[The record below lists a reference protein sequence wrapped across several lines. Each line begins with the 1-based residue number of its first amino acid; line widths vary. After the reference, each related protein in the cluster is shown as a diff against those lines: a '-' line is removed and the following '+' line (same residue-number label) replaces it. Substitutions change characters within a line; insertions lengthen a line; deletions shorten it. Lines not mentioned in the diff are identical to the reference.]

1 MTHEHHHHERTVT
14 SLNKAFILGIALNV
28 AFVVVEFAVGLC
40 YGSMGLLSDAGHN
53 LSDVASLLLA
63 MLAFRLAQA
72 QATPRYTYGYK
83 KSTVLISLLNS
94 VILLIAVGVIVAES
108 IGRMLHPEPVVG
120 GAIAWT
126 AGVGVAINGF
136 TAWLFMKD
144 KDRDLNVKGAYLHM
158 AADAL
163 VSVGVL
169 VSGLVI
175 SWTGWTIVDPVV
187 GLVVAAV
194 IVASVWSLTHDGVP
208 GEIDVAAI
216 GRKMTDVPG
225 VKAVHHIHVWAISTT
240 ENALTAHVV
249 LESLSCMEEVKHDLK
264 DLLNHA
270 GIPHAT
276 LEFES
281 VAERCDEFAPA
292 MAGKV
297 GDEFTACALAWVKQT
312 LRDHHRIIFEGN
324 GYSQE
329 WEQEAERRGLP
340 NLKTTPDALPT
351 MVKPENVAFFDKY
364 GVLNEAEVHA
374 RYVSKAEQYS
384 KLLNIEANTMV
395 YMARSL
401 YLPALFDYSGDIAT
415 SVATKAELGIEATAE
430 KELVKT
436 LTNGINAIYE
446 ATADL
451 ESNNADARAIEDP
464 QAQCDAYRDAVIPS
478 MEHLRASVDA
488 MEKICGADYW
498 PVPSY
503 NSLLF
508 WV

>member
-1 MTHEHHHHERTVT
+1 MTHEHHHYDHTVT
-14 SLNKAFILGIALNV
+14 SLNKAFIWGIALNV
-28 AFVVVEFAVGLC
+28 GFVVVEFAVGLC

-72 QATPRYTYGYK
+72 RATPKYTYGYK

-175 SWTGWTIVDPVV
+175 SWTGWTVVDPIV
-187 GLVVAAV
+187 GLAVAGV
-194 IVASVWSLTHDGVP
+194 IVASVWSLTRDSLRLSLDGVP
-208 GEIDVAAI
+208 GGIDIAEIE
-216 GRKMTDVPG
+216 RKMEAVPG
-225 VKAVHHIHVWAISTT
+225 VRAVHHIHVWAISTT

-249 LESLSCMEEVKHDLK
+249 LDSLSRMEEVKHALK
-264 DLLNHA
+264 ELLGRS

-281 VAERCDEFAPA
+281 VTERC
-292 MAGKV
+292 
-297 GDEFTACALAWVKQT
+297 C
-312 LRDHHRIIFEGN
+312 
-324 GYSQE
+324 
-329 WEQEAERRGLP
+329 
-340 NLKTTPDALPT
+340 
-351 MVKPENVAFFDKY
+351 
-364 GVLNEAEVHA
+364 
-374 RYVSKAEQYS
+374 
-384 KLLNIEANTMV
+384 
-395 YMARSL
+395 
-401 YLPALFDYSGDIAT
+401 
-415 SVATKAELGIEATAE
+415 
-430 KELVKT
+430 
-436 LTNGINAIYE
+436 
-446 ATADL
+446 DL
-451 ESNNADARAIEDP
+451 HD
-464 QAQCDAYRDAVIPS
+464 
-478 MEHLRASVDA
+478 
-488 MEKICGADYW
+488 
-498 PVPSY
+498 
-503 NSLLF
+503 
-508 WV
+508 